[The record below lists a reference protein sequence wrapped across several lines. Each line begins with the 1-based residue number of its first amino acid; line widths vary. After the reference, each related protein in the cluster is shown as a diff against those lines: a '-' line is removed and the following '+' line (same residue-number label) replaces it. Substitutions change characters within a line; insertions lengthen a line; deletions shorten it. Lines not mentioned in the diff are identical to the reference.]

1 MRIIHELLF
10 FELMACFLHVLNKQ
24 ICEKNMS
31 DESTFQIVNFGA
43 DLLGSY
49 YTARQSQSSILSLPS
64 VKSNVS
70 LSSGNSRAETPWD
83 QDNLVQ
89 AERAQENSTSSAIYR
104 LLTKDYQSIQSLD
117 EFINFRDPL
126 VRNSD
131 LDDDSKGLFVLYNA
145 LKDLKTIAEYA
156 GDPRTSVTKMAAL
169 EEQFKVGLNQVK
181 GFISEEE
188 FDKLTLLFGEKS
200 SGLVAKAGLGKKE
213 FDYIGPI
220 IHEGAVDDPISSL
233 SGGEEFTIA
242 LTRKTTE
249 NGVTTETTE
258 NINITVSADENFRTL
273 ETLTA
278 SINAQISEMKTTNAD
293 GDEVSFFNTRF
304 FAEEV
309 DTDKFALRIKTDFNE
324 KMSFTA
330 NDIEPALYVVGNSD
344 VIEAGTRVVDD
355 SVPST
360 SFIEKLVN
368 LDDLE
373 ADSEFHRSIFSDES
387 QPLLVQEKSAL
398 QSNQDPL
405 QYAAETTSNA
415 IATDSI
421 GNVYIV
427 GGTEGRFSNHLN
439 TSENG
444 DAFLNKYDASG
455 KLLWSRLVGSQGE
468 GVSHTITIDADDN
481 IIIAG
486 QADKLSKGVS
496 NDPNATNE
504 NIFSGQDTFVVKYN
518 NVGTQQWMYLND
530 EFGTDAATAITTDA
544 EGNVYLTGKQNSK
557 ELSSLI
563 TNGDDDAF
571 VIKLD
576 ANNGEKLDYIEIG
589 SSTDDFGQGIAVAAD
604 GNIVV
609 ATHED
614 GHFRLQKLDSTDLS
628 STLWSYDFGDLGV
641 GSKIGSVVT
650 DGSRIYIS
658 GSSHNSLTGGGTE
671 LASPIGGLD
680 NFVLALDDLGNSA
693 SADWTKFLGTDST
706 DQNGGVTIADGK
718 LYLTGTTSGNIEGG
732 ASQGTTD
739 SFAMKIDAT
748 SGTTDWAKQLG
759 YVTENRSASGLAF
772 ATNGTSVLTKLGL
785 PIGEF
790 EDDEKRLIETQTTAR
805 AGDYF
810 FVKVNGLTTKK
821 IEIKAGDTYRTLA
834 NRINQ
839 ASYQYINASVSFS
852 SGTSNSF
859 KATEEEEF
867 DAKAVI
873 AEKLRQIKNE
883 RDGITE
889 PEEFTKVNLGTTGNS
904 LKIAAKE
911 DGRIEIIAG
920 RGDQDALKK
929 LGLEP
934 TIVLSSKELFALDDD
949 DNDDIVPNIGGVFAF
964 KMDDRFS
971 VSDKRDARYVAQELD
986 NAIGILQSAF
996 RSLTFDP
1003 VAEKIKRDALRRA
1016 DGPVPPALQ
1025 KQLANYQDGLNRLNT
1040 ILPQGNGGVFI

>member
-1 MRIIHELLF
+1 
-10 FELMACFLHVLNKQ
+10 
-24 ICEKNMS
+24 MS
-31 DESTFQIVNFGA
+31 DENRFQIVNFGA

-49 YTARQSQSSILSLPS
+49 YTAKQTQNSILSLPS
-64 VKSNVS
+64 VQSNVS
-70 LSSGNSRAETPWD
+70 LSAGNSLAETPWD
-83 QDNLVQ
+83 QDKLLD
-89 AERAQENSTSSAIYR
+89 AERAEENTTSSALYR
-104 LLTKDYQSIQSLD
+104 LLAKDYQSIQSLD
-117 EFINFRDPL
+117 EFINFKDPL

-145 LKDLKTIAEYA
+145 LKDLKTIAQYA
-156 GDPRTSVTKMAAL
+156 GDPRTSEAKMAAL
-169 EEQFKVGLNQVK
+169 EEQFKIGLNQVK

-188 FDKLTLLFGEKS
+188 FEKLTLLFGTKN
-200 SGLVAKAGLGKKE
+200 SGVIAKAGLGKKE

-220 IHEGAVDDPISSL
+220 IHEGAVDDPISTL
-233 SGGEEFTIA
+233 SGGEAFTIV
-242 LTRKTTE
+242 LTRKTTQ
-249 NGVTTETTE
+249 NDVTNETTE
-258 NINITVSADENFRTL
+258 NINITVSADEEYRTL

-278 SINAQISEMKTTNAD
+278 SINAQISEMKTTNDD
-293 GDEVSFFNTRF
+293 GDEISFFNTRF
-304 FAEEV
+304 FAEEIEP
-309 DTDKFALRIKTDFNE
+309 DKFALRIKTDFNE

-330 NDIEPALYVVGNSD
+330 NDVEPALYVVGNTAS
-344 VIEAGTRVVDD
+344 IEAGTKIIDD

-360 SFIEKLVN
+360 SFIEKLIN
-368 LDDLE
+368 LDDIE
-373 ADSEFHRSIFSDES
+373 AGSEFHRSIFSEES
-387 QPLLVQEKSAL
+387 EPLLVPESSAL
-398 QSNQDPL
+398 QINENPL
-405 QYAAETTSNA
+405 AYAAETISNA
-415 IATDSI
+415 IATDSK
-421 GNVYIV
+421 GNVFIV
-427 GGTEGRFSNHLN
+427 GGTDGRFSNHLN
-439 TSENG
+439 TPESG

-455 KLLWSRLVGSQGE
+455 KMLWSRLVGSQGA
-468 GVSHTITIDADDN
+468 GATHTITIDAEDN

-496 NDPNATNE
+496 NDPNAANT
-504 NIFSGQDTFVVKYN
+504 NIFSGQDSFVVKYN

-530 EFGTDAATAITTDA
+530 EYGTDSATAITTDA
-544 EGNVYLTGKQNSK
+544 DGNVYVTGKQNSK

-563 TNGDDDAF
+563 VNGDDDAF

-576 ANNGEKLDYIEIG
+576 ANNGAKLDYIELG
-589 SSTDDFGQGIAVAAD
+589 ASLDDFGQGIAIASD

-614 GHFRLQKLDSTDLS
+614 GHFKLQKLDSNDLS
-628 STLWSYDFGDLGV
+628 AALWSYDFGDLGI
-641 GSKIGSVVT
+641 GSKIGDVVV
-650 DGSRIYIS
+650 DGARIYVS
-658 GSSHNSLTGGGTE
+658 GSSNNSFTGGGSE
-671 LASPIGGLD
+671 LTSPIGGLD
-680 NFVLALDDLGNSA
+680 NFIVALDDLGNSA
-693 SADWTKFLGTDST
+693 SADWTKFLGTDSA
-706 DQNGGVTIADGK
+706 DQNGGVTISNGK

-732 ASQGTTD
+732 TSQGTTD

-810 FVKVNGLTTKK
+810 YVKVNGLITKK

-839 ASYQYINASVSFS
+839 ASYRYVNASVSFS
-852 SGTSNSF
+852 SGSSNS
-859 KATEEEEF
+859 KDVQEDVEF

-873 AEKLRQIKNE
+873 AEKIKQIKNE
-883 RDGITE
+883 RNGITE
-889 PEEFTKVNLGTTGNS
+889 AEEFKRASLATTGNG
-904 LKIAAKE
+904 LKITAKE

-934 TIVLSSKELFALDDD
+934 TIVLSSKELFALEEGDDED
-949 DNDDIVPNIGGVFAF
+949 TGPKIGGVFAF

-971 VSDKRDARYVAQELD
+971 VSSKRDARYVAQELD
-986 NAIGILQSAF
+986 FAITIVQSAF

-1003 VAEKIKRDALRRA
+1003 IADKIKQDALKSA
-1016 DGPVPPALQ
+1016 NGPVPPALQ
-1025 KQLANYQDGLNRLNT
+1025 KQLANYQDGLRRLNA
-1040 ILPQGNGGVFI
+1040 ILPQGGSGLIV